1 MFSGLARECRTLQ
14 NRCSSLSVT
23 HHLQGERQGPSG
35 QGWRLG
41 RDMWAQEGRAAGR
54 PGGGL
59 QGDGDTM
66 LRREGDAETRVTVSR
81 PALLK
86 GVDTPASTEA
96 SGIPGTLTARPLQ
109 LTT

>member
-23 HHLQGERQGPSG
+23 HHPAGREARSLRT
-35 QGWRLG
+35 RLATRAG
-41 RDMWAQEGRAAGR
+41 HVGTGRAGGR

-96 SGIPGTLTARPLQ
+96 SGIPGTLAARPLQ